1 MTFLV
6 ITIFLTIIGAFV
18 LRACARVLFGRVN
31 AQSRLL
37 ARDRWSLL
45 TGFVTAVTAFAIVS
59 LPLEEVVVPEVVW
72 VVGVGL
78 LAGGVLGAVLRWP
91 DLTWYA
97 GTKPRRRAIGVVS
110 TLCVCALII
119 GVAVV

>member
-6 ITIFLTIIGAFV
+6 IPIFLTIIGAFV
-18 LRACARVLFGRVN
+18 MRACAAWVN
-31 AQSRLL
+31 AQSRLV

-45 TGFVTAVTAFAIVS
+45 TGFVTAITAFAIVS
-59 LPLEEVVVPEVVW
+59 LPLEEVVVPGAIW
-72 VVGVGL
+72 FVGVGL
-78 LAGGVLGAVLRWP
+78 LAGGVVGAVLRWL
-91 DLTWYA
+91 DLTWYG